1 MKAGRREGLEMDPS
15 RVLPALCVVAIAIV
29 FPTEAQAYERQWHV
43 GANVGY
49 IGGWNGIGHGVGG
62 GVEVGYG
69 VRDWLEVV
77 GSVDLSGHPATKIL
91 VPSGTV
97 GVHFAFDVLQ
107 IVPYIGVMAG
117 GAGVLALGACATD
130 CHAPKLDL
138 TVPFGL
144 DYKVSPSVSIGLG
157 GRFQLLLIGGS
168 PTPMLGAFARAAYV
182 WGF

>member
-1 MKAGRREGLEMDPS
+1 MSRLPS
-15 RVLPALCVVAIAIV
+15 LCIVAIAIV
-29 FPTEAQAYERQWHV
+29 LPTKAHAYERQWHA

-49 IGGWNGIGHGVGG
+49 IGGWNGIGHGVDG

-77 GSVDLSGHPATKIL
+77 GSVDLSGHPGTKIL

-107 IVPYIGVMAG
+107 VVPYVGVMAG
-117 GAGVLALGACATD
+117 GAGVLQLGACAAD
-130 CHAPKLDL
+130 CQSPKLDL
-138 TVPFGL
+138 AVPFGL
-144 DYKVSPSVSIGLG
+144 DYKVSPSVTIGVG
-157 GRFQLLLIGGS
+157 GRFQLLLLDGS